1 MLKKRLPALTAGLLS
16 VLLCGALALPA
27 GAAPA
32 KLITTDPAEIQKDCA
47 ASANILKDANWN
59 FEDEEK
65 FWRLTNT
72 VDGLGS
78 AYYYSMAITDDN
90 PHEGKCSLMLD
101 GVGGW
106 SNIQVPFNV
115 KKNTK
120 YTFSMWVH
128 ASEGWNGSKGSVVKM
143 VGHPEGDYLKAGP
156 SITGDLG
163 FNYTGEWYQFA
174 FVIDT
179 GEYDLVS
186 LYLADGGGTIYF
198 DELRFFETDNPDGEA
213 AAGPANLKK
222 IQEQEARENPPA
234 TTAPTPDTTTT
245 AGGGEGSTMTG
256 GGETTASQAP
266 QDTTTT
272 KAGGTTAAPLSGTTS
287 STGGSGGGNPLA
299 IVLIVAAVVIIL
311 GGGGFALWYFKLRK
325 KPDAP
330 DSPQE

>member
-32 KLITTDPAEIQKDCA
+32 KLITNDPAEIQMDCA
-47 ASANILKDANWN
+47 ASANLLKDANWN

-72 VDGLGS
+72 VDGLGR
-78 AYYYSMAITDDN
+78 AYYYTMAITDDN

-128 ASEGWNGSKGSVVKM
+128 ASEGWNGSNGSVVKLI
-143 VGHPEGDYLKAGP
+143 GNPDSDYLKTGP

-163 FNYTGEWYQFA
+163 FKYTGEWYQFA

-179 GEYDLVS
+179 GEYDVVS
-186 LYLADGGGTIYF
+186 LFLADGGGTIYF

-213 AAGPANLKK
+213 ATEPANLKK

-234 TTAPTPDTTTT
+234 TTTAPPATTTTTAEGGGETTTT
-245 AGGGEGSTMTG
+245 AGG
-256 GGETTASQAP
+256 ETTSAAAP
-266 QDTTTT
+266 QGTTT
-272 KAGGTTAAPLSGTTS
+272 KAGGTTAAPVSGTTS
-287 STGGSGGGNPLA
+287 STNGSGGGNTLA
-299 IVLIVAAVVIIL
+299 VVLIVAAVVVIL

-325 KPDAP
+325 KPESP
-330 DSPQE
+330 DSPQ

>member
-32 KLITTDPAEIQKDCA
+32 KLITTDPAEIQMDCA
-47 ASANILKDANWN
+47 ASANLLKDANWN

-78 AYYYSMAITDDN
+78 AYYYTMAITDDN

-128 ASEGWNGSKGSVVKM
+128 ASEGWNGSKGSVVKIL
-143 VGHPEGDYLKAGP
+143 GNPDSDYLKTGP

-163 FNYTGEWYQFA
+163 FKYTGEWYQFA

-179 GEYDLVS
+179 GEYDVVS
-186 LYLADGGGTIYF
+186 LFLADGGGTIYF

-213 AAGPANLKK
+213 ATEPANLKK
-222 IQEQEARENPPA
+222 IQEQEAKENPPA
-234 TTAPTPDTTTT
+234 TTTAPPATTTTT
-245 AGGGEGSTMTG
+245 AGGGGETTTTA
-256 GGETTASQAP
+256 GGETTSAAAP
-266 QDTTTT
+266 QGTTT
-272 KAGGTTAAPLSGTTS
+272 KAGGTTAAPVSGTTS
-287 STGGSGGGNPLA
+287 STNGSGGGNTLA
-299 IVLIVAAVVIIL
+299 VVLIVAAVVVIL

-325 KPDAP
+325 KPEGP
-330 DSPQE
+330 DSPQ